1 MHDVKSDDQTKEKKK
16 SKENEYFVLHL
27 QVCNIFNADILQT
40 LIRPPYMTQKDR
52 YQEEQNN

>member
-16 SKENEYFVLHL
+16 SKENEYCVLHL

-52 YQEEQNN
+52 YQ